1 VSEVDIK
8 NEKKLVEKI
17 GLIEKMEK
25 QMQKRIKFK
34 QKKLKHNIRDNRT
47 FEELL
52 IEDLPK

>member
-1 VSEVDIK
+1 MSEVDIK

-34 QKKLKHNIRDNRT
+34 QKKLKHSIRDNRT